1 MVEIISHCLSVWA
14 GLNLEVTVP
23 SIGTCYLARAANN
36 LHLGPIITSI
46 TRKVIVTELDQSP
59 RFLRHPPILAPIQNL

>member
-1 MVEIISHCLSVWA
+1 MGEIIPQRLSIWA

-36 LHLGPIITSI
+36 LHLGPIITSM
-46 TRKVIVTELDQSP
+46 TRKAIVTELDQSP
-59 RFLRHPPILAPIQNL
+59 RFPRHPPIPAPVQNL